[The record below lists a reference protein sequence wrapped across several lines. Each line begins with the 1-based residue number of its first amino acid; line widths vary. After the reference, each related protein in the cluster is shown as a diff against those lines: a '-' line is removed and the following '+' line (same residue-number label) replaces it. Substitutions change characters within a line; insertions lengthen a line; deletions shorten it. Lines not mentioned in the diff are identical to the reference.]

1 MCVLCYGGHEY
12 CLDECSALHVPNLYL
27 GHPQSQCLVIAFI
40 AVPPVDNC
48 PWDAKYA
55 LERFWRSIAC
65 ADEVR
70 SGLVLNSRTSVSELV
85 TSVVLHGLLLFGGF

>member
-1 MCVLCYGGHEY
+1 MASSLLFVWAGNCTGRSLALPVLGPSWVHW
-12 CLDECSALHVPNLYL
+12 SV
-27 GHPQSQCLVIAFI
+27 LVIAFI

>member
-1 MCVLCYGGHEY
+1 MGSYPGFFVSANRVFCVMVAMNIAWTNALLCMFPI
-12 CLDECSALHVPNLYL
+12 CT
-27 GHPQSQCLVIAFI
+27 
-40 AVPPVDNC
+40 VDNC